1 MFVLCCVAKDSLS
14 KKLKNVD
21 LEKKWADAIPGITKF
36 NSQLIYEKHFKDHNK
51 KRSDSKR
58 QSW

>member
-1 MFVLCCVAKDSLS
+1 MRVLCYVAKDSLS
-14 KKLKNVD
+14 KKLTNVD
-21 LEKKWADAIPGITKF
+21 LEKKWKEAIPDITKL
-36 NSQLIYEKHFKDHNK
+36 NSQLIYEKRFKDHNE

>member
-1 MFVLCCVAKDSLS
+1 MRVLCRVAKDSLS

-21 LEKKWADAIPGITKF
+21 LEKKWAKAIPCITKF
-36 NSQLIYEKHFKDHNK
+36 NLQLICEKHFKDHNE

-58 QSW
+58 